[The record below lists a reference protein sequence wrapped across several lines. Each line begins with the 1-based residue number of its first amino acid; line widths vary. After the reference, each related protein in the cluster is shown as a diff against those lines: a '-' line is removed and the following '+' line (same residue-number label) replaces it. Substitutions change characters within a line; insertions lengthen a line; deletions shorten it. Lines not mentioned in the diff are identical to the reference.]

1 MQTLGVCRFAFAV
14 CRWALRTLCGCA
26 ACACCHAGVAD
37 AGGLAVGKHTIF
49 GNERKTAGSNRF
61 NGKRQTPNE
70 TRHDFHSSL
79 AEIHYNAAS
88 KSLEVS
94 LRVFSDDL
102 NAALTKA
109 SRRPIRVDQTT
120 ATDALIKQYLDKH
133 FAFANAK
140 NTRQPAVWVGKEI
153 AVDVT
158 WLYFEIPLTENLNG
172 MRFEN
177 SLLCELYEDQVN
189 IVNLNYQK
197 QKRTYLFK
205 ADQAVQ
211 TVDL

>member
-1 MQTLGVCRFAFAV
+1 MKTFGLC
-14 CRWALRTLCGCA
+14 CLLLLALSPGK
-26 ACACCHAGVAD
+26 V
-37 AGGLAVGKHTIF
+37 GLAFREDTIS
-49 GNERKTAGSNRF
+49 GNERVHLNRF
-61 NGKRQTPNE
+61 NGIRATV
-70 TRHDFHSSL
+70 TARHDFHSSL

-109 SRRPIRVDQTT
+109 SGRPILVNEAAT
-120 ATDALIKQYLDKH
+120 TDALIKQYVDKH

-140 NTRQPAVWVGKEI
+140 NTRKPTIWVGKEI

-158 WLYFEIPLTENLNG
+158 WIYFEIPLTENLNG

-189 IVNLNYQK
+189 IVNLNYQN

-211 TVDL
+211 AINL

>member
-1 MQTLGVCRFAFAV
+1 MKTFGLC
-14 CRWALRTLCGCA
+14 CLLLLALSPGK
-26 ACACCHAGVAD
+26 V
-37 AGGLAVGKHTIF
+37 GLAFREDTVFGK
-49 GNERKTAGSNRF
+49 EPKPAVSNRF
-61 NGKRQTPNE
+61 NGKRQTVDV
-70 TRHDFHSSL
+70 RHDFHSSL
-79 AEIHYNAAS
+79 AEVHYNAAS

-109 SRRPIRVDQTT
+109 RGRPILVNEAAT
-120 ATDALIKQYLDKH
+120 TDALIKQYVDKH

-140 NTRQPAVWVGKEI
+140 NIRKPTVWVGKEI

-189 IVNLNYQK
+189 IVNLNYQN

>member
-1 MQTLGVCRFAFAV
+1 MLFRSEPKPA
-14 CRWALRTLCGCA
+14 
-26 ACACCHAGVAD
+26 
-37 AGGLAVGKHTIF
+37 
-49 GNERKTAGSNRF
+49 RF
-61 NGKRQTPNE
+61 NGRLAKTG
-70 TRHDFHSSL
+70 TVHDFHSSL

-102 NAALTKA
+102 NTALTKA
-109 SRRPIRVDQTT
+109 NSRTVRVDQT
-120 ATDALIKQYLDKH
+120 AAADALIKQYLDKR
-133 FAFANAK
+133 FAFTNAK
-140 NTRQPAVWVGKEI
+140 NARKPIVWVGKEM

-158 WLYFEIPLTENLNG
+158 WLYFEVPLNENLNG

-177 SLLCELYEDQVN
+177 SLLCELFEDQVN
-189 IVNLNYQK
+189 IVNLNYQN

-211 TVDL
+211 TVGL